1 MLTREELVRYQMKLI
16 PNRFTIYIP
25 SKGRPDKNL
34 TAELFLESRIPFYLV
49 VEPQDE
55 KLYLKNYD
63 RNKILVM
70 HENDQGVSY
79 ARNWIKK
86 YSTLRGEEYHWQIDD
101 DIRHFK
107 RRINNKNV
115 NSNPLDILIEA
126 ENEVTKYSNIG
137 AAGLSSFV
145 FAWAAKEDI
154 KINKQ
159 VYTVMLLNNSVPVEF
174 TKDTIEDLDY
184 SLRVLYAGWCTLF
197 FTRIMFESMPTMK
210 QKGGNTDGHF
220 ANNGRHALYL
230 QIMKDFPGW
239 FEFKSKPT
247 KAGVLAAKPS
257 RIWKIFT
264 QQPVL
269 KETNEP

>member
-1 MLTREELVRYQMKLI
+1 MQKNQFSV
-16 PNRFTIYIP
+16 YIP
-25 SKGRPDKNL
+25 SRGRYEKNL
-34 TAELFLESRIPFYLV
+34 TANLLAEFKVPFKLV

-55 KLYLKNYD
+55 KNYLNHFD
-63 RNKILVM
+63 RNNILVM
-70 HENDQGVSY
+70 HDDNQGVSY
-79 ARNWIKK
+79 VRNWIKK
-86 YSTLRGEEYHWQIDD
+86 YSTLAGEEYHWQIDD

-159 VYTVMLLNNSVPVEF
+159 VYTVMLLNNFVPVEF

-197 FTRIMFESMPTMK
+197 FTRIMFEALPTMS
-210 QKGGNTDGHF
+210 QKGGNTDMHF
-220 ANNGRHALYL
+220 ADNGRYKLYL

-239 FEFKSKPT
+239 FEFKDKPT
-247 KAGVLAAKPS
+247 KGGVLSAKPS
-257 RIWKIFT
+257 RIWKTFK
-264 QQPVL
+264 QQPKL
-269 KETNEP
+269 KEENES